1 MVILF
6 VALGTDMWQSIS
18 LAYEEPELD
27 IMLRKPRNSQV
38 DHLVSAKL
46 ISHSYLQMGL
56 FQSMAGFFTY
66 FTVMYDYGFFPSTL
80 WFLALSDQGTQ
91 PKLTDAYNPESPYN
105 GNTNAGNKVYDG
117 VKIDWEYSTMLNMIC
132 VFISGE

>member
-46 ISHSYLQMGL
+46 STIRIYRWDYFNQWQASLPTSQLC
-56 FQSMAGFFTY
+56 MAMAFFLLH
-66 FTVMYDYGFFPSTL
+66 YGS
-80 WFLALSDQGTQ
+80 
-91 PKLTDAYNPESPYN
+91 
-105 GNTNAGNKVYDG
+105 
-117 VKIDWEYSTMLNMIC
+117 
-132 VFISGE
+132 

>member
-1 MVILF
+1 
-6 VALGTDMWQSIS
+6 
-18 LAYEEPELD
+18 
-27 IMLRKPRNSQV
+27 
-38 DHLVSAKL
+38 
-46 ISHSYLQMGL
+46 
-56 FQSMAGFFTY
+56 MAGFFTH
-66 FTVMYDYGFFPSTL
+66 FTVMYGYGFFPSTL